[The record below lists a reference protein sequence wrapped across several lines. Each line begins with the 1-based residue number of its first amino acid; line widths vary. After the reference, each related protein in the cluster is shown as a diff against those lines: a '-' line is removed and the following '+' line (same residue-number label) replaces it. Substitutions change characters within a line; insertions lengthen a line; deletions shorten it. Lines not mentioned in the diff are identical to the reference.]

1 MREEDGKC
9 VLSRGKTSTTS
20 WREGM
25 GRKREE
31 ETMRDGERHRDRRG
45 REDKGESER
54 DNRKRGN
61 EYEYLPSG
69 NCCSI
74 WLEHRMKTGTYN
86 KR

>member
-1 MREEDGKC
+1 
-9 VLSRGKTSTTS
+9 
-20 WREGM
+20 M

-45 REDKGESER
+45 GEDKGESER
-54 DNRKRGN
+54 DDNRKRGN
-61 EYEYLPSG
+61 EYECLPSG

-74 WLEHRMKTGTYN
+74 WLEHGMKIGTYN